1 MRQINF
7 SDVGVVV
14 NSMEELDEI
23 HLTYT
28 TLGIPFEDIFDEHCE
43 DAQRH
48 DLVGFYIQSTMGNIE
63 TEVVDSDDPHV
74 YISIIK
80 YPIDY
85 SMDKLDF
92 AVAYHLLISNQTDEL
107 KAHLD
112 KYCKEIK

>member
-1 MRQINF
+1 MKQINF
-7 SDVGVVV
+7 SDIGVVV
-14 NSMEELDEI
+14 NSMEELAEI

-28 TLGIPFEDIFDEHCE
+28 TLGISFDASFDEHCLK
-43 DAQRH
+43 AQRH
-48 DLVGFYIQSTMGNIE
+48 SLVGYYIQPTKGGIK
-63 TEVVDSDDPHV
+63 TEVVDSVEPH
-74 YISIIK
+74 ISIIH
-80 YPIDY
+80 YPISY